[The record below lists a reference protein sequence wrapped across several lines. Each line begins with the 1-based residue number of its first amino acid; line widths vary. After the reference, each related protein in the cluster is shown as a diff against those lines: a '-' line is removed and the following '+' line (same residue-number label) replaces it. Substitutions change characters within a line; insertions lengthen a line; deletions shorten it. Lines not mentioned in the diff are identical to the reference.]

1 MLTDFLIRI
10 RAHTLPSLEGL
21 REGLFAVAERVN
33 RRTQIVRLHWQS
45 SSMVAGISA
54 LHTFVGRVFVE
65 RLSSSSPVNSHKQ
78 PFSTDREALAEL
90 LAESSTEIQRIRKDL
105 LTIENAIGDLETEN
119 LSETLVRIHRDLAAR
134 SATIERVSLPVGSP
148 LLAMTSREV
157 ELATGA
163 RIAALL
169 RGPTLLQSYDQLVL
183 RPGDV
188 MFLVGMQ
195 KELRARLLHLMP
207 GPSAPA

>member
-21 REGLFAVAERVN
+21 REGLFAVADRVN
-33 RRTQIVRLHWQS
+33 RRTQILRLHWQS
-45 SSMVAGISA
+45 SSMVADITA

-65 RLSSSSPVNSHKQ
+65 RLSSSSPVKRHET
-78 PFSTDREALAEL
+78 PFSADREALAQL
-90 LAESSTEIQRIRKDL
+90 LVESSSEIQRIRKDL
-105 LTIENAIGDLETEN
+105 LTIENAIRDLESEN
-119 LSETLVRIHRDLAAR
+119 LSETLIRIHRDLAAR

-148 LLAMTSREV
+148 FLAMTPREV

-169 RGPTLLQSYDQLVL
+169 RGPALLQSYDQLVL

-188 MFLVGMQ
+188 MFLVGLQ

-207 GPSAPA
+207 GPSATA